1 MKNQNTNEN
10 RSKYGNLGFYLVLA
24 LCAVMIGVSCW
35 FAYTQTA
42 NDLSMQ
48 LESALDPAN
57 ERIAQMPESD
67 LTPIPTESETTAA
80 PVAYV
85 PSTVEAAT
93 TAAQEVSLMQTIR
106 MENTTETV
114 TETVA
119 SLKTVHPLEG
129 EILQP
134 FSNGELVKSPTTGVW
149 QTHNGVD
156 IAASLGDEVC
166 AMSDG
171 IVEAV
176 NEDPLWGVCVTIDHQ
191 NGVKSRYCNL
201 NTGLTVNTG
210 DTVTSG
216 MVIGA
221 VGNTADMESALDAHL
236 HFEIMQGSSY
246 LDPEEFLK

>member
-57 ERIAQMPESD
+57 ERTARMPETD
-67 LTPIPTESETTAA
+67 LTPIPTEPETTAA
-80 PVAYV
+80 PVVYV
-85 PSTVEAAT
+85 PTEEIAT
-93 TAAQEVSLMQTIR
+93 TAQEVSLVQTIR
-106 MENTTETV
+106 TETASETV
-114 TETVA
+114 TETA
-119 SLKTVHPLEG
+119 ALEAVHPLEG

-156 IAASLGDEVC
+156 IAAALGDEVR

-176 NEDPLWGVCVTIDHQ
+176 SEDPLWGVCVTIDHQ
-191 NGVKSRYCNL
+191 NGMKSRYCNL
-201 NTGLTVNTG
+201 NAGLTVNTG
-210 DTVTSG
+210 DTVTAG

-221 VGNTADMESALDAHL
+221 VGDTADMESAVDAHL
-236 HFEIMQGSSY
+236 HFEIMQGNSY